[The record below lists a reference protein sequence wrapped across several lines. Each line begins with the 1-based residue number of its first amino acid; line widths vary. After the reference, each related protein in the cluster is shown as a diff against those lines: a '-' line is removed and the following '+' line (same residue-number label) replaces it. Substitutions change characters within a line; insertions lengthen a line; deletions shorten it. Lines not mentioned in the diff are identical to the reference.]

1 MNVRSNRG
9 KSFFGGGVEKLAPRK
24 CGASASGLA
33 SSRSTR
39 PWSFG
44 FLGFQKLDCLATPR
58 AELNLPRKA
67 PGETAAF
74 GKDADRPGAVR
85 SVNER
90 TKCAPEFLATDPDL
104 CPRGSF
110 HRLIRSQSEPLLD
123 AIFLDAPIA
132 ASPEV
137 FELQHVSR
145 DRHELKFVVVII
157 GTTLERHP
165 F

>member
-1 MNVRSNRG
+1 MNVRSNRV
-9 KSFFGGGVEKLAPRK
+9 KSFFGGGVDESSRLGCR
-24 CGASASGLA
+24 ASASGLA

-67 PGETAAF
+67 TGETAAF
-74 GKDADRPGAVR
+74 GKDTDRPGAVR

-90 TKCAPEFLATDPDL
+90 TKCALQLFATDFHL
-104 CPRGSF
+104 GPRGSF

-145 DRHELKFVVVII
+145 DRQELQFIVVII